1 MSILKKLTIKN
12 LKLNKKRTIVTII
25 GIMLSVALI
34 TTVASIYISGIASL
48 IKFEKAQKGNF
59 HLAYYDI
66 PNDDLTTF
74 KNNRKIDKIFIKQNL
89 GYAKLEDSKNEY
101 KPYAHVES
109 FTKDALE
116 NLSIRIVKGRLP
128 ENENEI
134 MIPTHL
140 KTNGRIILNVGDT
153 VKLNIGKRIQDGKE
167 LTQFDSYDTEKE
179 EKIENTIQKTYK
191 IVGIIERPAANIED
205 FSAPGYTFITYMDKV
220 DTSKNCDLYI
230 RYNLQSLKDKSFIN
244 LNDIK
249 YKIDVNE
256 YLIGLETDPLSVSGL
271 GQIGIA
277 AAIVCGII
285 IFTSVF
291 CIKNSFDISITE
303 KTRQYGMLRS
313 VGATKKQI
321 KKNVFYEAFILGTIG
336 IPLGI
341 LLGFIA
347 SYVLVLV
354 SNFLLG
360 NSLTEGLKLEFEFSW
375 IAVLVA
381 LVLGIVTIYF
391 SARKSAKK
399 ASKISPIDAIR
410 NSESIKIKANKV
422 KAPKIINKFFGIGG
436 EISYKNLKRNRRKYR
451 TTVISIVVSVFTFI
465 ALSTFV
471 NSAFSTTRTNFDY
484 LDYNI
489 SLSADPSEN
498 NGLYEKMIETTKL
511 EGVEKYILLRQ
522 QGIIVDNPNY
532 SNKYKDLVE
541 DLETD
546 QKYINIRSI
555 GKEAYKEYLNKL
567 GLDYE
572 EYKDKAILFDIKT
585 IEKYNSEKQNIDM
598 IQAREFDYKAGDKIS
613 GLKNDGKSNLTVDIG
628 YVAEQK
634 PFTLSRYESS
644 QIIVSDEWYN
654 RNFAEKENLNIYIK
668 TNNTDKTQNE
678 IEDMLKEFDY
688 SLNNSEEDVKNM
700 ENFFLLISIF
710 LYGFIIVISL
720 IGITN
725 IFNTITTNMELRRRE
740 FASLKSIGMTT
751 KEFNR
756 MIRLESVFMGV
767 KALVFGI
774 PIGIGLS
781 YLLHNSLTGNIIS
794 SFELPIGAI
803 LISIVAV
810 FTLIACIM
818 KYSISKIDKQ
828 NIIETIRNENI

>member
-1 MSILKKLTIKN
+1 MSILKNLTIKN

-116 NLSIRIVKGRLP
+116 NLSVRIVKGRLP

-167 LTQFDSYDTEKE
+167 LTQFDSYDTEKDE
-179 EKIENTIQKTYK
+179 QIENTILKTYK

-422 KAPKIINKFFGIGG
+422 KAPKIINKLFGIGG
-436 EISYKNLKRNRRKYR
+436 EISYKNLKRNKRKYR

-511 EGVEKYILLRQ
+511 EGIEKYILLRQ

>member
-1 MSILKKLTIKN
+1 MSILKNLTIKN

-59 HLAYYDI
+59 HLVYYDI

-116 NLSIRIVKGRLP
+116 NLSVRIVKGRLP

-167 LTQFDSYDTEKE
+167 LTQFDSYDTEKDE
-179 EKIENTIQKTYK
+179 QIENTIQKTYK
-191 IVGIIERPAANIED
+191 IVGIIERPAANIEN

-422 KAPKIINKFFGIGG
+422 KAPKIINKLFGIGG
-436 EISYKNLKRNRRKYR
+436 EISYKNLKRNKRKYR

-511 EGVEKYILLRQ
+511 DGIEKYILLRQ

-555 GKEAYKEYLNKL
+555 GKEAYNEYLDKL

-688 SLNNSEEDVKNM
+688 SLNNSDEDVKNM
-700 ENFFLLISIF
+700 ENLFLLISIF

>member
-1 MSILKKLTIKN
+1 MSILKNLTIKN

-116 NLSIRIVKGRLP
+116 NLSVRIVKGRLP

-167 LTQFDSYDTEKE
+167 LTQFDSYDTEKDE
-179 EKIENTIQKTYK
+179 QIENTIQKTYK
-191 IVGIIERPAANIED
+191 IVGIIERPAANIEN

-422 KAPKIINKFFGIGG
+422 KAPKIINKLFGIGG
-436 EISYKNLKRNRRKYR
+436 EISYKNLKRNKRKYR

-511 EGVEKYILLRQ
+511 DGIEKYILLRQ

-555 GKEAYKEYLNKL
+555 GKEAYNEYLDKL

-688 SLNNSEEDVKNM
+688 SLNNSDEDVKNM
-700 ENFFLLISIF
+700 ENLFLLISIF

>member
-1 MSILKKLTIKN
+1 MSILKNLTIKN

-59 HLAYYDI
+59 HLVYYDI

-116 NLSIRIVKGRLP
+116 NLSVRIVKGRLP

-167 LTQFDSYDTEKE
+167 LTQFDSYDTEKDE
-179 EKIENTIQKTYK
+179 QIENTIQKTYK
-191 IVGIIERPAANIED
+191 IVGIIERPAANIEN

-489 SLSADPSEN
+489 SLSADPAEN

-511 EGVEKYILLRQ
+511 EGIEKYILLRQ

-688 SLNNSEEDVKNM
+688 SLNNSDEDVKNM
-700 ENFFLLISIF
+700 ENLFLLISIF

>member
-1 MSILKKLTIKN
+1 MSILKNLTIKN

-59 HLAYYDI
+59 HLVYYDI

-116 NLSIRIVKGRLP
+116 NLSVRIVKGRLP

-167 LTQFDSYDTEKE
+167 LTQFDSYDTEKD

-422 KAPKIINKFFGIGG
+422 KAPKIINKLFGIGG
-436 EISYKNLKRNRRKYR
+436 EISYKNLKRNKRKYR

-498 NGLYEKMIETTKL
+498 NGLYEKMVETTKL